1 MEETRTE
8 VTQETFPLDEAAIET
23 IAMANKQVH
32 EINLG
37 VQATLNYFLRQHKL
51 KGNWK
56 VAENGKE
63 LVLDVPAQQ

>member
-8 VTQETFPLDEAAIET
+8 VTQETYPLDDAAIET
-23 IAMANKQVH
+23 IAMATKQTA

-37 VQATLNYFLRQHKL
+37 VQAVLNYFLRQHKL
-51 KGNWK
+51 KGNWR

-63 LVLDVPAQQ
+63 LVLDVPAKQ